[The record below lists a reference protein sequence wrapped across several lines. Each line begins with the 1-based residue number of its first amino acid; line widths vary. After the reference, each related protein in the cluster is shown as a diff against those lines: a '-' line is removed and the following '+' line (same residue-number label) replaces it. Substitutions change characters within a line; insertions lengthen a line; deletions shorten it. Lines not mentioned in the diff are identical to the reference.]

1 MIVKKSQENDNI
13 HNTYIN
19 FSKEKKKSKLNFD
32 GVIDVTKLYI
42 INIFLEF
49 FKNYLHWNWEKNL
62 DEGDISSSRD

>member
-32 GVIDVTKLYI
+32 GMIDVTKLYI

-49 FKNYLHWNWEKNL
+49 FKNYLH
-62 DEGDISSSRD
+62 